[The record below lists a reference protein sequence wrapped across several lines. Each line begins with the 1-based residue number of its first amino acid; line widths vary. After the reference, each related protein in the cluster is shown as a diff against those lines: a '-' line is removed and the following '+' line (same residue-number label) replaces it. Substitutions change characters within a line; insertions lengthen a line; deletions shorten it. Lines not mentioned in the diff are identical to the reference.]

1 VPLEGSEDLS
11 CVMGFIDMREQING
25 LAQIAEAK
33 KPIELLS
40 RNYFVFLGKTWRVM
54 KMLYWDTTGFCVW
67 IKRLEKEHLPWPKK
81 ISGVMRID
89 WESFQLLLM
98 GINIFKSI
106 E

>member
-1 VPLEGSEDLS
+1 MPLEGSEDLS

-54 KMLYWDTTGFCVW
+54 KMLYLDTTGFCVW
-67 IKRLEKEHLPWPKK
+67 IKRLEKAPSVAKEDQRRHAYRLGEL
-81 ISGVMRID
+81 SA
-89 WESFQLLLM
+89 SFN
-98 GINIFKSI
+98 GN
-106 E
+106 